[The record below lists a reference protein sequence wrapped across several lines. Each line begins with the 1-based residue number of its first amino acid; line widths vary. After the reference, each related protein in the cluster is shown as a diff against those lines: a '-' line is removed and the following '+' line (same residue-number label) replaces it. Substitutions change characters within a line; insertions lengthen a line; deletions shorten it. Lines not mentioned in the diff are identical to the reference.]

1 MAKTI
6 SETTMT
12 RTPSAARRTARPH
25 PLRFSLPRTFA
36 LLPITAVML
45 AACGGSDDDN
55 TGTPDTSAPPAL
67 VQNAQTCAALGGT
80 AIPASAIGE
89 PTTGAVV
96 TSASL
101 VSAVPQTLNA
111 AGTAVT
117 AALPEYCR
125 VLVDIKPVDSSAPL
139 IKAQVNLPT
148 IWNGKSMQL
157 GGGGYNGS
165 LVTGLGGEA
174 NQPPSAPLPLTR
186 GYATLGTDSGH
197 QNATGVEAFAFALN
211 DEALTNF
218 AYASYKKTRDVGVRL
233 MTAYYGKPA
242 TRSYYMGSSEGGR
255 EGMMMAQRYPQDF
268 DGVLSLYPVLNW
280 SGLQTFGNNVGGILQ
295 KDPGAWLGTKV
306 KLINDTVLAACDS
319 LDGIA
324 DRVVS
329 NYLGC
334 KAPADAALA
343 ALRCPSGNDE
353 GPSCLSTAQLAV
365 VNAAH
370 TGYTFSFPL
379 ANGVTAYPGF
389 GYGNEANPANWPTWM
404 TGTVAPN
411 FTAAPNPAG
420 IGNLFNFGNGYVRYF
435 IAKDPNFNPLTY
447 NPTNF
452 RARVEQVSALMD
464 ATNPDLSAFRA
475 RGGKLILRENV
486 SDTAQSP
493 FAGLRYFDSVNAR
506 MGEANVATFMRTYV
520 TPGIGHTGSEV
531 PAGTVEAPAYGI
543 PAAIDW
549 VSLLEKWVEG
559 GQAPADQLV
568 QTIEQRVPPF
578 TVTASKPLCRYPL
591 YPKYVGTSPA
601 GGNLASNYVCSAS

>member
-1 MAKTI
+1 
-6 SETTMT
+6 MT
-12 RTPSAARRTARPH
+12 RTRRALPHPTPRFAPPSA
-25 PLRFSLPRTFA
+25 
-36 LLPITAVML
+36 LLAAAAAATLL
-45 AACGGSDDDN
+45 AACGGSDNDS
-55 TGTPDTSAPPAL
+55 TPEAPTTPAL
-67 VQNAQTCAALGGT
+67 VQNAQTCAALGGR
-80 AIPASAIGE
+80 AIAAAAIGE

-96 TSASL
+96 TSAGL

-111 AGTAVT
+111 SGTAVT

-125 VLVDIKPVDSSAPL
+125 VLIDIKPVDSSAPV

-148 IWNGKSMQL
+148 TWNGKSMQL
-157 GGGGYNGS
+157 GGAGYNGS

-186 GYATLGTDSGH
+186 GYVTLGTDSGH

-218 AYASYKKTRDVGVRL
+218 AYASYKKTKDVGAQL
-233 MTAYYGKPA
+233 MTAYYGKA
-242 TRSYYMGSSEGGR
+242 ASKSYYMGSSEGGR
-255 EGMMMAQRYPQDF
+255 EGMMMAQRYPQDY
-268 DGVLSLYPVLNW
+268 DGILALYPVLNW
-280 SGLQTFGNNVGGILQ
+280 SGLQTFGNNTGGILQ

-306 KLINDTVLAACDS
+306 KLINDTVLTACDA
-319 LDGIA
+319 LDGIT

-329 NYLGC
+329 NYQNC

-343 ALRCPSGNDE
+343 ALRCSSGADE
-353 GPSCLSTAQLAV
+353 GPACLSTAQLTA

-370 TGYTFSFPL
+370 AGYTFTFPL
-379 ANGVTAYPGF
+379 ANGVTTYPGF
-389 GYGNEANPANWPTWM
+389 GYGNEANPANWPAWM
-404 TGTVAPN
+404 TGTAPPT
-411 FTAAPNPAG
+411 FTAAPNPPG

-435 IAKDPNFNPLTY
+435 IAKDPNFNPLAY
-447 NPTNF
+447 NPVNF

-475 RGGKLILRENV
+475 RGGKLILRENL
-486 SDTAQSP
+486 SDTAQSA

-506 MGEANVATFMRTYV
+506 MGADTVSTFMRTYA

-531 PAGTVEAPAYGI
+531 AAGTAEAPAYGV

-549 VSLLEKWVEG
+549 VAILEKWVEQN
-559 GQAPADQLV
+559 QAPADQLV

-578 TVTASKPLCRYPL
+578 TVTASKPICRYPT
-591 YPKYVGTSPA
+591 YPRFVGASPA
-601 GGNLASNYVCSAS
+601 AGNLASNYVCTAP